1 MRKVAN
7 SRMARRA
14 EDGEPCER
22 RRTRKGGAVRD
33 GRRRLRY
40 ARGIVQKCTFCD
52 HRTDSGV
59 LPACVETCL
68 GSARSFGHMNE
79 TGSEMAQILASNP
92 VPVLKL
98 EIGTGP
104 RVF

>member
-1 MRKVAN
+1 MRKEA
-7 SRMARRA
+7 
-14 EDGEPCER
+14 DTER
-22 RRTRKGGAVRD
+22 GAVRD

-59 LPACVETCL
+59 LLACVETCL
-68 GSARSFGHMNE
+68 GSARSFGDINK
-79 TGSEMAQILASNP
+79 TGSEMAQILATDS

-98 EIGTGP
+98 EMGTGP
-104 RVF
+104 WVF

>member
-1 MRKVAN
+1 MRKEA
-7 SRMARRA
+7 
-14 EDGEPCER
+14 DTER
-22 RRTRKGGAVRD
+22 GAARD

-40 ARGIVQKCTFCD
+40 ARGIVRKCTFCG

-59 LPACVETCL
+59 LLACVETCL
-68 GSARSFGHMNE
+68 GSARSFGDMNE
-79 TGSEMAQILASNP
+79 TGSEMAKILATSP

-98 EIGTGP
+98 ETDTGP